1 MKPSTRRNS
10 GNSLKSAAPGSTSRR
25 LSLTQAFTRL
35 LQLRQLRVK
44 IVKPPPVLLD
54 HRRRSSLYERVVL
67 QFSVNGSRF
76 LTNPRDFLVQPLA
89 FQRLVRRGDRE
100 KKFA

>member
-1 MKPSTRRNS
+1 
-10 GNSLKSAAPGSTSRR
+10 
-25 LSLTQAFTRL
+25 
-35 LQLRQLRVK
+35 LRVK

-54 HRRRSSLYERVVL
+54 HRRWSSLYERVVL
-67 QFSVNGSRF
+67 QFCLNGSRF